1 MMDEKTV
8 NEQYNHICTL
18 LERKRL
24 KEALVQL
31 ESQLWQ
37 APDWEL
43 KNQLEQLQTS
53 YQYMLEYMRQ
63 GAEDPERWNLHK
75 KLIADTWEIADRS
88 RILMLDAISSKYYH
102 EVRRTPKSATLA
114 TYDLTKITEILECFN
129 EILSTENQASKDTE
143 EQLKRHEETLKYL
156 FLQTWTNTG
165 WTSQEE
171 EAAQGMLLSEQI
183 SMEDLCVFTS
193 SIMLSLM
200 ECFDTRKIIWLLDA
214 YKYPQTH
221 VSQRALVSLLII
233 LHIYKERIGFYP
245 GLQEKIASMS
255 ELTAFRKDVA
265 QIYRQMLLCQET
277 EKIDKKMRE
286 EIIPEMIKNTSAYM
300 RSMRFGTEE
309 NEDENNDLNP
319 DWESIE
325 QSGLSEK
332 LREMSELQLE
342 GADIYMSSFAS
353 LKNYPFFKEVYNWF
367 YPFTE
372 KHSEIFKIQNKESG
386 VNQFLK
392 LILQSGFF
400 SNSDKY
406 SFFFTIHQLTGSQQN
421 MMIGQLTEQ
430 QEAELMEAANTEKLK
445 KYSDQ
450 PEVISNQYLHDLYR
464 FFKLSVR
471 RQEFRDIFKEKLD
484 LHHIPL
490 LKEIL
495 YTEEVLSTIAN
506 FYFQKE
512 RWEEATEVYQELEK
526 LGFPAENAVQYYQK
540 LGFTLQKRKKYADAI
555 GAYRKAEI
563 LKEDNIWNNR
573 HLATCYRLTRNF
585 TAALSYYRKIEEA
598 APNDPNIVFQIASC
612 LFELGENEE
621 ALNYFFKLDF
631 MENNSVKAWRG
642 IGWCS
647 FVCRKYEQSMKYY
660 ERIIGHKP
668 LPIDYMNA
676 GHVAWAMGNV
686 ANAAVFYGK
695 AITANGG
702 NREEFLSMFE
712 KDKNALL
719 EQGIREEEIPLMLD
733 LI

>member
-165 WTSQEE
+165 WTSKEE

-193 SIMLSLM
+193 SVMLSLM

-233 LHIYKERIGFYP
+233 LHIYKERIGLYP

-309 NEDENNDLNP
+309 ND
-319 DWESIE
+319 S
-325 QSGLSEK
+325 
-332 LREMSELQLE
+332 
-342 GADIYMSSFAS
+342 
-353 LKNYPFFKEVYNWF
+353 
-367 YPFTE
+367 
-372 KHSEIFKIQNKESG
+372 
-386 VNQFLK
+386 
-392 LILQSGFF
+392 
-400 SNSDKY
+400 
-406 SFFFTIHQLTGSQQN
+406 
-421 MMIGQLTEQ
+421 
-430 QEAELMEAANTEKLK
+430 
-445 KYSDQ
+445 
-450 PEVISNQYLHDLYR
+450 
-464 FFKLSVR
+464 
-471 RQEFRDIFKEKLD
+471 
-484 LHHIPL
+484 
-490 LKEIL
+490 
-495 YTEEVLSTIAN
+495 VLSM
-506 FYFQKE
+506 
-512 RWEEATEVYQELEK
+512 
-526 LGFPAENAVQYYQK
+526 
-540 LGFTLQKRKKYADAI
+540 
-555 GAYRKAEI
+555 
-563 LKEDNIWNNR
+563 
-573 HLATCYRLTRNF
+573 H
-585 TAALSYYRKIEEA
+585 
-598 APNDPNIVFQIASC
+598 
-612 LFELGENEE
+612 
-621 ALNYFFKLDF
+621 
-631 MENNSVKAWRG
+631 MESK
-642 IGWCS
+642 S
-647 FVCRKYEQSMKYY
+647 S
-660 ERIIGHKP
+660 
-668 LPIDYMNA
+668 
-676 GHVAWAMGNV
+676 
-686 ANAAVFYGK
+686 
-695 AITANGG
+695 
-702 NREEFLSMFE
+702 
-712 KDKNALL
+712 
-719 EQGIREEEIPLMLD
+719 PLMQQ
-733 LI
+733 